1 MGYLK
6 AFRISVLVFLSGVS
20 IYYVLTNDTE
30 LYAKGEALKI
40 CEWLND
46 ADLSLINFRVGP
58 LALEHL
64 QQLKSENK
72 EFRCNVAQ
80 PEHLYGYRDEL
91 TVVISTNEDVK
102 LWLIYGRAN
111 LRRLYQPRYFQHWTG
126 NRNCSGQ
133 LIPDTV
139 LSFSSAA

>member
-1 MGYLK
+1 MFRTSVMDNSKIYLP
-6 AFRISVLVFLSGVS
+6 SVFVFLSGIS
-20 IYYVLTNDTE
+20 IYYVFSNDTE
-30 LYAKGEALKI
+30 SYANGEALEI

-46 ADLSLINFRVGP
+46 ADHSVINFRVGP

-80 PEHLYGYRDEL
+80 REHLYGYRDEL

-111 LRRLYQPRYFQHWTG
+111 LRGLYQPRYFQHWTG
-126 NRNCSGQ
+126 NRNRHH
-133 LIPDTV
+133 D
-139 LSFSSAA
+139 